1 MGIKIDVSSS
11 GALQKSIR
19 EVEDP
24 GAQRLL
30 EILSTK
36 AMHRAKYFCAGML
49 DIAKYS
55 HYALNT
61 PLYTHF
67 TSPIRRYA
75 DVIVH
80 RQLESVL
87 SSGKLHCVLRRFE

>member
-1 MGIKIDVSSS
+1 MDTSSA
-11 GALQKSIR
+11 GALQKSLGAVQDPIAR
-19 EVEDP
+19 RILEV
-24 GAQRLL
+24 LC
-30 EILSTK
+30 SK
-36 AMHRAKYFCAGML
+36 AMHRAKYFCTGML

-55 HYALNT
+55 HYALAE

-75 DVIVH
+75 DILVH

-87 SSGKLHCVLRRFE
+87 SPSEWFIYFIALFGLTA